1 MKIYDLEQ
9 DIMECWKVV
18 DDIELTTKWFVDDPT
33 WEGIDPVVAS
43 ALMNKYFAIQELY
56 ELKFSKLWDDF
67 EQVTKDYHI
76 YKKLALNEREPFDD

>member
-18 DDIELTTKWFVDDPT
+18 DDIELTTKWFMDDPL
-33 WEGIDPVVAS
+33 WKGMDPKLAD

-67 EQVTKDYHI
+67 EQVTKDYHV
-76 YKKLALNEREPFDD
+76 YKKLALNERESFDD